1 MGHARKRE
9 EDLAFKGDVNT
20 AKTSACPVSEADDSA
35 KPVPSPA
42 QGLQSM
48 LEYEI
53 TASDDKYPARYVTAL
68 VMVTCLALWL
78 AIFQLGAAI
87 L

>member
-1 MGHARKRE
+1 MVHARKRK
-9 EDLAFKGDVNT
+9 EDQAFDGVETKD
-20 AKTSACPVSEADDSA
+20 TSVASPLHAADDTTQ
-35 KPVPSPA
+35 PVPSPA
-42 QGLQSM
+42 HGLQSL

-68 VMVTCLALWL
+68 VIVTCLALWL